1 MKRVLFLSFLIL
13 SSFNQ
18 LFAQAKGPKR
28 IIPFTGMDYIRIM
41 VDADYKTA
49 RTNTFKVIIKSKAD
63 GKVFWQGAITPT
75 EVLNVDVKQLAFNIK
90 NLKPVL
96 WTPNNPYLYDVT
108 LQQLSG
114 TKVTSSL
121 SERAGFRMM
130 ERRAGNLYL
139 NGKPIFLRGI
149 AINPPGRGIPK
160 ALEESRA
167 FAMDYVKFMKSINVN
182 IIRVPDA
189 EEWFDVCDE
198 LGMMVFG
205 GNYGARVAQG
215 DKVEKTE
222 QVGDEGDNGFPKD
235 RNVGVSWYEHKKLG
249 LIAHHPS
256 LMVYAM
262 TNETP
267 FVGTRALEWEK
278 FLAYAFGELK
288 KWDETRVYIAN
299 AGYGYGK
306 TGDICDIHRYWGWYY
321 SSPYTFLNIRDN
333 SKIIPFPKTGQ
344 PITFT
349 ECVGNYTGPDGR
361 YNQTPAHKNPSSQLA
376 WTGHER
382 QDMQAQLADVHQSF
396 TFKQATE
403 SFRQLRAINPELSG
417 VFPFTILFYNWD
429 TIEKFADMKPKPVT
443 DQVKISYQP
452 VLLSWECW
460 TTNVY
465 AGSTIKPVA
474 HIINDDNDFNDLKNV
489 KLVYQLVDK
498 TKAAVYTD
506 SISLSDI
513 PYYATADKSLNIKI
527 PEGLISG
534 DYLLAGKVFANGKM
548 VSQNTFNL
556 FISDQRFI
564 NAVPSIQS
572 SVLLYDSKGT
582 TKKAL
587 NKLNVSFKQISSLS
601 SIPANSFL
609 IIGENAADKNVVDNA
624 NVIRDFIKKG
634 GRVVSLRQ
642 DSLSLININS
652 LLDFKL
658 TNNKVDIDNAVYPVS
673 SLPPRNGYY
682 INPERPEHPIFAGI
696 TRNNLK
702 VWSDYTDWNP
712 KKVGQPSIYPVTD
725 GFMLEDRN
733 GVGTTAILGNYSSGL
748 QSIAIAEQFMGAGSI
763 ILTGLDLSNRA
774 GLDPIADRIFLNAIS
789 YASTAM
795 GHSPYQLISSPI
807 IWGEYETEKGIVVDQ
822 SSGFLVNA
830 TPRLTGAFANEGIK
844 VSKEGYQ
851 LAGGLGGRFNTR
863 PGLQYVQNGR
873 RPWGPFVQSFG
884 GQPKLG
890 NTPLGEGK
898 FWCKIPD
905 GQNNMTSVVWNPG
918 NEPLAIK
925 IKVNGLPEVNHTIKA
940 GEKVAVDVP
949 VDKNEVN
956 VTYTSDRRI
965 VVLETAFNKK

>member
-1 MKRVLFLSFLIL
+1 MKKVLLFSLLIL
-13 SSFNQ
+13 IGLAP
-18 LFAQAKGPKR
+18 LFAQNKTAKR
-28 IIPFTGMDYIRIM
+28 IIPFTGMDYVRIM
-41 VDADYKTA
+41 VDADYKTSK
-49 RTNTFKVIIKSKAD
+49 TNTFKVIIKSIAD
-63 GKVFWQGAITPT
+63 GKILWQGSIVPT
-75 EVLNVDVKQLAFNIK
+75 SVLNVDKQQLAFTIK

-96 WTPNNPYLYDVT
+96 WMPNNPFLYQIT
-108 LQQLSG
+108 LQQLSAG
-114 TKVTSSL
+114 KVTNSL
-121 SERAGFRMM
+121 TERAGFRLM
-130 ERRAGNLYL
+130 ERRGGNLYL

-167 FAMDYVKFMKSINVN
+167 FALDYVKFMKSINVN
-182 IIRVPDA
+182 IIRIPDA

-205 GNYGARVAQG
+205 GNYGAKVASG
-215 DKVEKTE
+215 EKVEAAE

-235 RNVGVSWYEHKKLG
+235 RNIGVSWYEHKKLG

-267 FVGTRALEWEK
+267 FVGKRALEWEA
-278 FLAYAFGELK
+278 FLSYAFGELK

-333 SKIIPFPKTGQ
+333 SKIVPFPKTGQ

-382 QDMQAQLADVHQSF
+382 QDLQAQLADVHQSF

-403 SFRQLRAINPELSG
+403 SFRQLRSINPELSG

-429 TIEKFADMKPKPVT
+429 TIEKFSDMKPKPVT
-443 DQVKISYQP
+443 EQARISYQP

-465 AGSTIKPVA
+465 AGNTIKPVA
-474 HIINDDNDFNDLKNV
+474 HIINDDNDFADLKNV
-489 KLVYQLVDK
+489 KLVYQIIDK
-498 TKAAVYTD
+498 MKASVLTD
-506 SISLSDI
+506 SINIGDI
-513 PYYATADKSLNIKI
+513 AYYATADKGLEIKI
-527 PEGLISG
+527 PSGLISG
-534 DYLLAGKVFANGKM
+534 DYSLVGKVFANGKV
-548 VSQNTFNL
+548 VSQNNFNL
-556 FISDQRFI
+556 FVSDNRFI
-564 NAVPSIQS
+564 TSVPAIQS
-572 SVLLYDSKGT
+572 TVLLYDNQGKTKQALSKL
-582 TKKAL
+582 K
-587 NKLNVSFKQISSLS
+587 VSVKEISTFQT
-601 SIPANSFL
+601 IPSDNLL
-609 IIGENAADKNVVDNA
+609 IIGENSADKNIADNA
-624 NVIRDFIKKG
+624 QSIKDFIKKG
-634 GRVVSLRQ
+634 GRVISMRQ
-642 DSLSLININS
+642 DSLSLVNINA

-673 SLPPRNGYY
+673 GLPPRNGYY

-702 VWSDYTDWNP
+702 IWSDYTDWNP
-712 KKVGQPSIYPVTD
+712 KKPGQPSIYPVTD
-725 GFMLEDRN
+725 GFMLADRD
-733 GVGTTAILGNYSSGL
+733 GVGATAILGNYSSGL
-748 QSIAIAEQFMGAGSI
+748 QSIAIAEQFIGSGSI
-763 ILTGLDLSNRA
+763 IITGLDLANRA
-774 GLDPIADRIFLNAIS
+774 GLDPIADRVLLNTIS
-789 YASTAM
+789 YMSTST
-795 GHSPYQLISSPI
+795 GHSPYQLITSPI
-807 IWGEYETEKGIVVDQ
+807 VWGEYETEKGIVVDQ

-851 LAGGLGGRFNTR
+851 LAGGIGGRFNTR

-898 FWCKIPD
+898 FWCRIPD
-905 GQNNMTSVVWNPG
+905 GQNNMTSVIWNPA
-918 NEPLAIK
+918 NEPLEIK
-925 IKVNGLPEVNHTIKA
+925 IKINNLQAVSHTIKA
-940 GEKVAVDVP
+940 GEKLAVDAP

-956 VTYTSDRRI
+956 VTYTSDRRM